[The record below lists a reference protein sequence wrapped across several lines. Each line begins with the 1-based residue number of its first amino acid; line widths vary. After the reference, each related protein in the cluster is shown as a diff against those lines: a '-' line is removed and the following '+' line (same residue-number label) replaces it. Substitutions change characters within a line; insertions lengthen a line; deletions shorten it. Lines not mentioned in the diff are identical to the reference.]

1 MRAERGASRPGKLR
15 AEPSRF
21 PANHAERRRAPRRG
35 RKCRGHPSPRRP
47 VPGALHRGRHVPG
60 GPACAAARDPA
71 ALRLWSAPA
80 PGRRVVRRGPS
91 RRGDAGGDRGL
102 PPLESFPLHRD
113 LGAGVSCRGLSGAGQ
128 AARRVPG
135 RDQRRRDAAVAPGR
149 RTDFGAGGRR
159 AAGSSRDL
167 TMRGLYLDCFSGISG
182 DMLLGALVDLGV
194 EPAHLRSQLKKLR
207 VSGYTL
213 SAARVNR
220 SGLAG
225 TKVDVAL
232 TAARQPERRLKD
244 IARIVQASR
253 LSSEV
258 RRRAMSAF
266 ETLVE
271 AEARVHRVSRDKVHL
286 HEVGAVDAIVD
297 IVGAMIGL
305 ERLGWP
311 RVVCSPLHVGRGMVT
326 MEHGTFPVPGPATVE
341 ILKGK
346 PCYAT
351 QVEGELVTPTGA
363 ALVATLAE
371 AFGPMPP
378 MRVRAIGYGA
388 GTKQF
393 DGHPN
398 LLRAFLG
405 DFLDEPVLRETVL
418 VLETTI
424 DDMNPQLYGHLMER
438 LFAAGAL
445 EVFYTP
451 IQMKK
456 NRPGTKVTVICPEPK
471 LEEVTTVVFRE
482 TTTIGFRYQPMGR
495 IELARRIDTAKT
507 PFGPIRMK
515 VSVHNG
521 QVVQA
526 TPEYEDCRRAALK
539 TGAPLKE
546 IQRLAAAR
554 YAPPRGTAEGL
565 AAWAR
570 PPVTPPRTR
579 RP

>member
-1 MRAERGASRPGKLR
+1 
-15 AEPSRF
+15 
-21 PANHAERRRAPRRG
+21 
-35 RKCRGHPSPRRP
+35 
-47 VPGALHRGRHVPG
+47 
-60 GPACAAARDPA
+60 
-71 ALRLWSAPA
+71 
-80 PGRRVVRRGPS
+80 
-91 RRGDAGGDRGL
+91 
-102 PPLESFPLHRD
+102 
-113 LGAGVSCRGLSGAGQ
+113 
-128 AARRVPG
+128 
-135 RDQRRRDAAVAPGR
+135 
-149 RTDFGAGGRR
+149 
-159 AAGSSRDL
+159 
-167 TMRGLYLDCFSGISG
+167 
-182 DMLLGALVDLGV
+182 MLLGALVDLGV

-326 MEHGTFPVPGPATVE
+326 MEHGTFPVPGPATAE

-351 QVEGELVTPTGA
+351 HVEGELVTPTGA
-363 ALVATLAE
+363 ALAATLA
-371 AFGPMPP
+371 ADFGPLPP

-393 DGHPN
+393 DSHPN
-398 LLRAFLG
+398 LLRVLYG
-405 DFLDEPVLRETVL
+405 DLLDEAVLRETVL

-424 DDMNPQLYGHLMER
+424 DDMNPQLYGHLMDR

-456 NRPGTKVTVICPEPK
+456 SRPGTMVTVICPEPK
-471 LEEVTTVVFRE
+471 LEDVSSVIFRE

-495 IELARRIDTAKT
+495 I
-507 PFGPIRMK
+507 
-515 VSVHNG
+515 
-521 QVVQA
+521 
-526 TPEYEDCRRAALK
+526 
-539 TGAPLKE
+539 
-546 IQRLAAAR
+546 
-554 YAPPRGTAEGL
+554 
-565 AAWAR
+565 
-570 PPVTPPRTR
+570 
-579 RP
+579 

>member
-1 MRAERGASRPGKLR
+1 M
-15 AEPSRF
+15 
-21 PANHAERRRAPRRG
+21 
-35 RKCRGHPSPRRP
+35 
-47 VPGALHRGRHVPG
+47 
-60 GPACAAARDPA
+60 
-71 ALRLWSAPA
+71 
-80 PGRRVVRRGPS
+80 
-91 RRGDAGGDRGL
+91 
-102 PPLESFPLHRD
+102 
-113 LGAGVSCRGLSGAGQ
+113 
-128 AARRVPG
+128 
-135 RDQRRRDAAVAPGR
+135 
-149 RTDFGAGGRR
+149 
-159 AAGSSRDL
+159 
-167 TMRGLYLDCFSGISG
+167 MRGLYLDCFSGISG
-182 DMLLGALVDLGV
+182 DMFLGALVDLGV

-207 VSGYTL
+207 VTGYVL
-213 SAARVNR
+213 SASRVDR

-225 TKVDVAL
+225 TKVDVKLAP
-232 TAARQPERRLKD
+232 ARQPERRLKD
-244 IARIVQASR
+244 IARIVQGSR
-253 LSSEV
+253 LPAAV
-258 RRRAMSAF
+258 RRRAMDAF

-271 AEARVHRVSRDKVHL
+271 AEARVHRVSKDRVHL

-297 IVGAMIGL
+297 IVGAMIGM

-371 AFGPMPP
+371 DFGPMPP

-398 LLRAFLG
+398 LLRVLDG
-405 DFLDEPVLRETVL
+405 DLLDEAALRETVL

-456 NRPGTKVTVICPEPK
+456 NRPGTLVTIICPEPR
-471 LEEVTTVVFRE
+471 LQDVTSVIFRE
-482 TTTIGFRYQPMGR
+482 TTTIGFRYLPMGR
-495 IELARRIDTAKT
+495 IELARRVETIRT
-507 PFGPIRMK
+507 PYGPIRMK
-515 VSVHNG
+515 VSVYNG
-521 QVVQA
+521 EVVQA
-526 TPEYEDCRRAALK
+526 TPEYEDCRKAALK
-539 TGAPLKE
+539 ADRPLKE
-546 IQRLAAAR
+546 IQRLAAQA
-554 YAPPRGTAEGL
+554 YTPPRGGPETIAS
-565 AAWAR
+565 WAQA
-570 PPVTPPRTR
+570 PETPARTR
-579 RP
+579 RGAAGRRARRSRRTKGRARRR